1 MLAVNVAADFTRT
14 YPDYFRFVFLIFF
27 DFFSR
32 IFLFRPMLFLYFR
45 NLL

>member
-27 DFFSR
+27 RGFFYSVLCCFC
-32 IFLFRPMLFLYFR
+32 ISGTFSDP
-45 NLL
+45 